1 MRKVQQK
8 LGVQLAAAVVVLVT
22 AWLHAGQAQA
32 TPARAQGLAGMDPYN
47 TSVNTFV
54 YFNDDVNIFVNPG
67 LIYRYR
73 NSVGLSLGVEGGAP
87 SGVGA
92 NPFGGFL
99 IEPADSG
106 FVMGLYL
113 NRSPSLFGESAG
125 LDPVVGLLVPGGLGN
140 DFATGAMYNY
150 GRNLSSAVPRF
161 PLDAFFG
168 GHFGDTTIGAN
179 IYIAGGIDS
188 NDNETLIDEDEG
200 DWAYSE
206 DKAKTLYTSIRV
218 GFQHDGKTFRP
229 GAWIGFAKLDA
240 WHDLYEWNDV
250 AGEGEPTTSH
260 TEGLKGAMRLTGGAR
275 FEIDLDTLVIIPHLG
290 VNYGMGGLFVDENLG
305 DQTTVENDMNNEY
318 KANSLGLNAGSGF
331 TYKPKEDLNIIWTA
345 SLQLT
350 RTALST
356 NDHLGDLD
364 EDVGDDAETNQR
376 YIATTL
382 FAGPVVSVA
391 AEYRPFKHLKLR
403 GGIRANVLFGRD
415 TVRDITYQGGDVMV
429 DDRMH
434 TDQANE
440 PSLIA
445 SFGLS
450 VPMGALSLE
459 GTFGG
464 LVMGGADQQFFSRLD
479 LRAKW

>member
-1 MRKVQQK
+1 MQQR
-8 LGVQLAAAVVVLVT
+8 LNVRLAAAFVVLVA
-22 AWLHAGQAQA
+22 AWLHVGQAQA

-47 TSVNTFV
+47 PSVNTFV

-73 NSVGLSLGVEGGAP
+73 NSVGLSLGVEGGSN

-92 NPFGGFL
+92 DPFGGFL
-99 IEPADSG
+99 IEPGDAG

-113 NRSPSLFGESAG
+113 NRNPSLFGESAG
-125 LDPVVGLLVPGGLGN
+125 LEPVLGYLVPGGLGN
-140 DFATGAMYNY
+140 DFATGHMYNF
-150 GRNLSSAVPRF
+150 GRNYSSVAPKF
-161 PLDAFFG
+161 PLDAFVG

-188 NDNETLIDEDEG
+188 SHTETLIDEDEG
-200 DWAYSE
+200 DWGYA
-206 DKAKTLYTSIRV
+206 DNKAKTLYTSIRV

-240 WHDLYEWNDV
+240 WHDRYEWNDV
-250 AGEGEPTTSH
+250 AGENEPTVSH

-275 FEIDLDTLVIIPHLG
+275 FEIDLKTLVIVPHIG
-290 VNYGMGGLFVDENLG
+290 IDYGMGGLFVDENLG
-305 DQTTVENDMNNEY
+305 DKTVVENDMNNEY
-318 KANSLGLNAGSGF
+318 KANSFGLNAGSGF
-331 TYKPKEDLNIIWTA
+331 TYKPKDDLNIIWTA
-345 SLQLT
+345 SLQLQ

-364 EDVGDDAETNQR
+364 DDVGDDPETNQT
-376 YIATTL
+376 YHAGTL

-403 GGIRANVLFGRD
+403 GGVRANVLFGRD
-415 TVRDITYQGGDVMV
+415 STHDITYQGGDVMV
-429 DDRMH
+429 DS
-434 TDQANE
+434 TSIADQGNQ
-440 PSLIA
+440 PSLVA

-464 LVMGGADQQFFSRLD
+464 LVMGSADQQFFSRLD